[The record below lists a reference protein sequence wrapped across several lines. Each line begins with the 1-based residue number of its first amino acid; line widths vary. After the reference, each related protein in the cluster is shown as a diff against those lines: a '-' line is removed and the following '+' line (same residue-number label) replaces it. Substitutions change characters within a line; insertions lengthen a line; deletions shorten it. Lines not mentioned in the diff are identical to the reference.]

1 MMTPSTRMRLAS
13 LAWPSTGPGRFCKTR
28 NNLQLFKN
36 LSPNAS
42 STWRE
47 LGSGTRTCLHAERY
61 VLSGSTNTHMDDGLH
76 TVFVDSKNGRI
87 VLQTLP
93 SQGIIGITAVI

>member
-1 MMTPSTRMRLAS
+1 
-13 LAWPSTGPGRFCKTR
+13 
-28 NNLQLFKN
+28 
-36 LSPNAS
+36 
-42 STWRE
+42 
-47 LGSGTRTCLHAERY
+47 LHAERY

-93 SQGIIGITAVI
+93 SLGIIGITAVIRNPSLSFPESTGSNIDQWTSND